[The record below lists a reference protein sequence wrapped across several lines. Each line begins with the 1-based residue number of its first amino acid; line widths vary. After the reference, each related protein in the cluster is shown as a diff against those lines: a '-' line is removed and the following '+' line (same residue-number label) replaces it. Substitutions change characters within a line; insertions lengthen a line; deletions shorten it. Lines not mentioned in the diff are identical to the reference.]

1 MLRTRVGVVRL
12 DVIRN
17 KSAAV
22 ASVEIEKPVD
32 FVGEPKKAVSKSVD
46 PAFAKV
52 DVQFENAREAYKS
65 KSNGQLLRALLVL
78 NLCSVKTLV
87 ENNKQVLAVS
97 RKLLGKKL
105 FEQMMKM
112 TFYGHFVAGE
122 DEVKILPVVRR
133 NFQFGVKSILDYSVE
148 MDLSREEAKSKDIK
162 LV

>member
-1 MLRTRVGVVRL
+1 MASMWCVKNVMPQCQVMLRTRVGVVRL

-87 ENNKQVLAVS
+87 ENNKQVKQKEFVFILFAYTRINNETRLSVGDVS
-97 RKLLGKKL
+97 VL
-105 FEQMMKM
+105 
-112 TFYGHFVAGE
+112 
-122 DEVKILPVVRR
+122 
-133 NFQFGVKSILDYSVE
+133 
-148 MDLSREEAKSKDIK
+148 
-162 LV
+162 